1 MVPDNLLAKT
11 SAVNMSIY
19 FGGGDALVT
28 EHCLY
33 HTQVGTAL
41 KQMGGKGVT
50 ERVGAYIL
58 LYPGRRDK
66 LFYEMEYHDARQG
79 LLQPLADEYEILIA
93 RLYGYTVPVT
103 EIGLEF
109 GYRTPRDRDKALL
122 VTLSGDTD
130 ELFGKVEVGHAQ
142 GTELR
147 HAQATTVEYLN
158 HGAVALSF
166 VLGEVYLIDYVINL
180 LHREHIGKVHA
191 DLRRLEQLRRII
203 SNEAVKLE
211 ETIEGTQ

>member
-1 MVPDNLLAKT
+1 MKIGFVSSNVYLDIIHKMVE
-11 SAVNMSIY
+11 
-19 FGGGDALVT
+19 T
-28 EHCLY
+28 EFSHID
-33 HTQVGTAL
+33 G
-41 KQMGGKGVT
+41 
-50 ERVGAYIL
+50 
-58 LYPGRRDK
+58 
-66 LFYEMEYHDARQG
+66 
-79 LLQPLADEYEILIA
+79 IA
-93 RLYGYTVPVT
+93 RLYGYAVTVA

-180 LHREHIGKVHA
+180 LHGEHIGQMHA
-191 DLRRLEQLRRII
+191 DLRRLEQLRGVVTY
-203 SNEAVKLE
+203 EAIELE
-211 ETIEGTQ
+211 KTIE

>member
-58 LYPGRRDK
+58 LYPCRQHK

-79 LLQPLADEYEILIA
+79 FLQPLADEHEILVA
-93 RLYGYTVPVT
+93 RFYGYTVAVA
-103 EIGLEF
+103 EIGLEL
-109 GYRTPRDRDKALL
+109 GYGTRRNGHKALL
-122 VTLSGDTD
+122 ASFTGN
-130 ELFGKVEVGHAQ
+130 GKLCKIMA
-142 GTELR
+142 
-147 HAQATTVEYLN
+147 
-158 HGAVALSF
+158 
-166 VLGEVYLIDYVINL
+166 
-180 LHREHIGKVHA
+180 
-191 DLRRLEQLRRII
+191 
-203 SNEAVKLE
+203 
-211 ETIEGTQ
+211 